1 MTDLRRT
8 ILWMIFVTSLFF
20 LWDSWQRHNGQ
31 PSMFLPNTAK
41 TETITPNTGGT
52 SNASTTAGSA
62 AVPAAGAVATTAVS
76 TPSST
81 TSALPASSTQATGER
96 VTVTTDLVRAT
107 FDTQGAQLVKLELLK
122 YPEHLE
128 GKEKADAKTETF
140 VPLFDTSAQRLYQA
154 QTGLVGVEGLPNH
167 RTLMTVEAGSRDM
180 GSANELSLRFSSPDV
195 APAKLT
201 QTYTFKRGS
210 YAIDVSHEVKNL
222 SAAPLKPKLY
232 LQLLRDGNKIA
243 SNVPAAVEMFGVQT
257 YTGPAVYSDTK
268 KFQKVAFDEIE
279 KNKTSFEPSANN
291 GWVGMV
297 QHYFATAWVYNKE
310 GAREFQARKVDTNQY
325 AVSMLLPVA
334 DKAEIAPQ
342 ASASISTQLFA
353 GPQEEHKLEAL
364 APGLDL
370 VKDYGWFAIFAK
382 PLFWLLEKIHG
393 IVGNWGWAI
402 MGLTF
407 LVKLAFYPLQAA
419 AYKSMAKMK
428 TVTPRMQEIRE
439 RYKSEPARM
448 NQAMMELYKTEKV
461 NPFGGCLPIVIQ
473 IPIFISLYWVLLSS
487 VEMRG
492 APWLGWIHDLAVMD
506 PFFILPAVMTA
517 TMFLQIKLNPTPPDP
532 MQAKMMW
539 IMPAVFSIFFFFF
552 PAGLVLYW
560 LTNNVLSIAQQ
571 WYINRQLGVK

>member
-20 LWDSWQRHNGQ
+20 LWDGWQRHNGQ
-31 PSMFLPNTAK
+31 PSMFFPNTA
-41 TETITPNTGGT
+41 TTP
-52 SNASTTAGSA
+52 
-62 AVPAAGAVATTAVS
+62 PKATTATDNTAAIPA
-76 TPSST
+76 TPALSPSAAANPAATLPPT
-81 TSALPASSTQATGER
+81 TTQATGER

-107 FDTQGAQLVKLELLK
+107 FDTQGAQLVKLELLR
-122 YPEHLE
+122 YPEHDE
-128 GKEKADAKTETF
+128 SKDKAAAKTLGF

-154 QTGLVGVEGLPNH
+154 QTGLVGAQDMPNH
-167 RTLMTVEAGSRDM
+167 RTMMTVEPGSRDM
-180 GSANELSLRFSSPDV
+180 GSANEITLRFSSPDA

-210 YAIDVSHEVKNL
+210 YVIDVAHEVKNL
-222 SAAPLKPKLY
+222 SATAIKPKLY

-268 KFQKVAFDEIE
+268 KFQKVAFDDIE
-279 KNKTSFEPSANN
+279 KNKTSFEPTANN

-334 DKAEIAPQ
+334 DKGEIAPQ
-342 ASASISTQLFA
+342 ASATINTQLFA

-393 IVGNWGWAI
+393 VVGNWGWAI
-402 MGLTF
+402 IGLTF

-506 PFFILPAVMTA
+506 PYFILPAVMTA

-532 MQAKMMW
+532 IQAKMMW

-571 WYINRQLGVK
+571 WYINKQLGVK